1 MAERI
6 DPCARSR
13 CRLRDVPDMGEVW
26 VPRHIVRLDSPKL
39 AGWQVRFERPWTY
52 FPDAEHGGVDR
63 SFAAAKRLL
72 RRQWRPVAWRT
83 SRRASAGVR
92 LINDARGV
100 WYVEATHP
108 LGRPPRRFYV
118 GTDATR
124 TQTREREARRLAR
137 AQRATWLAEHKEP
150 LR

>member
-1 MAERI
+1 MAECI

-13 CRLRDVPDMGEVW
+13 CRLRDAPDMGEVW
-26 VPRHIVRLDSPKL
+26 VPRHIVRLDSRTL

-52 FPDAEHGGVDR
+52 LSDADHAGPRG

-92 LINDARGV
+92 LIRDRRGQ
-100 WYVEATHP
+100 WYVEASHP
-108 LGRPPRRFYV
+108 RGRPPRRFYV
-118 GTDATR
+118 GTDATKSH
-124 TQTREREARRLAR
+124 TRERDARRKAR
-137 AQRATWLAEHKEP
+137 AQRASWLTECKEP